1 MSKIF
6 DSRDPEYKSP
16 FGAAACGAAVRFAVR
31 PGTENVT
38 GVSLLLRREFGGTEQ
53 ALPLSPS
60 GDGRWQAVYTAPA
73 EPDLVWYAFQFTYSD
88 CVRPYGPHGFDDSSR
103 WQLTV
108 YDDSA
113 PPPPGSAA
121 ASPIRSFRTGF
132 VVCLCQTLP
141 AWWETVWSIR
151 AGTIRRYGG
160 LTKTASSATMTFWRQ
175 SGGHHLPI
183 RLPTEY
189 GSGYVVSVS
198 HF

>member
-60 GDGRWQAVYTAPA
+60 GDGRWQVVYTAPA

-88 CVRPYGPHGFDDSSR
+88 RVRPYGPHGFDDSSR

-108 YDDSA
+108 YDDSRPA
-113 PPPPGSAA
+113 PAWFGRGVTYQIFPDRFCRLSVPNAA
-121 ASPIRSFRTGF
+121 GMVGDRVVHQSWDDTPVWRPDENGIVRNNDFLAAVWRASP
-132 VVCLCQTLP
+132 P
-141 AWWETVWSIR
+141 N
-151 AGTIRRYGG
+151 
-160 LTKTASSATMTFWRQ
+160 
-175 SGGHHLPI
+175 
-183 RLPTEY
+183 
-189 GSGYVVSVS
+189 
-198 HF
+198 

>member
-38 GVSLLLRREFGGTEQ
+38 GISLLLRREFGGTEQ

-60 GDGRWQAVYTAPA
+60 GGGRWQAVYTAPA

-108 YDDSA
+108 YEADD
-113 PPPPGSAA
+113 
-121 ASPIRSFRTGF
+121 FKK
-132 VVCLCQTLP
+132 
-141 AWWETVWSIR
+141 WE
-151 AGTIRRYGG
+151 
-160 LTKTASSATMTFWRQ
+160 
-175 SGGHHLPI
+175 
-183 RLPTEY
+183 
-189 GSGYVVSVS
+189 
-198 HF
+198 

>member
-38 GVSLLLRREFGGTEQ
+38 GVSLLLRREFGGTKQ

-60 GDGRWQAVYTAPA
+60 GDGRWQVVYTAPA

-108 YDDSA
+108 YDDSRPA
-113 PPPPGSAA
+113 
-121 ASPIRSFRTGF
+121 
-132 VVCLCQTLP
+132 P
-141 AWWETVWSIR
+141 AWFGRGVTYQIFPDRFCRLSSYKHLSIQ
-151 AGTIRRYGG
+151 T
-160 LTKTASSATMTFWRQ
+160 
-175 SGGHHLPI
+175 
-183 RLPTEY
+183 RLL
-189 GSGYVVSVS
+189 
-198 HF
+198 